1 VLISGPRGCAKS
13 TLARGMA
20 DLLPGGSHT
29 FVTLPLGATE
39 DMLVGTLDLQQVLQN
54 KNVAFHPGLLS
65 KADGGI
71 LYVDEVNL
79 LNDHLVDLLLDVA
92 ASSVNCVERD
102 GISHSHDAN
111 FILVGTMNPDE
122 GELRP
127 QLQDR
132 FGLAVHL
139 NNQYSLEERVEI
151 VRRREAFD
159 AAPQGYCIQYL
170 AEQTQLLA
178 ALEAARN
185 ALPQV
190 QCSDALRIAIAER
203 CHAAGVEGLRADI
216 VWYRAALAHAAWCG
230 SDDVSEEDLSAVE
243 ELVLAHRRKTPPSS
257 STPPPS
263 SHRRPPQQPRNEQ
276 DSSSEPEAAQG
287 EWGQMAPKQLKTADA
302 LNAGVPVGIASP
314 QTALKKTLGDA
325 SSSASKGPSYGSGKL
340 SQNETRR
347 PNWFTS
353 LVSSAGQWPPSQLK
367 MRKARS
373 GQPVLHFVLLDT
385 SASTLKNSLFAN
397 AKAAIMEIAGQ
408 AYRSREQLT
417 VWGFG
422 NQQVENFLPRR
433 RAPKALRQLLDTIP
447 AGGSTPLREGL
458 QQAGDYLRQIAKQ
471 HPEMAM
477 RTYLI
482 TDGRSSQQVAD
493 LRLPGECLLIDIE
506 SSPVKRGRGQEL
518 ARELAA
524 DYFSLAL
531 AH

>member
-1 VLISGPRGCAKS
+1 
-13 TLARGMA
+13 
-20 DLLPGGSHT
+20 
-29 FVTLPLGATE
+29 
-39 DMLVGTLDLQQVLQN
+39 
-54 KNVAFHPGLLS
+54 
-65 KADGGI
+65 
-71 LYVDEVNL
+71 
-79 LNDHLVDLLLDVA
+79 
-92 ASSVNCVERD
+92 
-102 GISHSHDAN
+102 
-111 FILVGTMNPDE
+111 MNPDE

-139 NNQYSLEERVEI
+139 DNQYSLEERVEI

-159 AAPQGYCIQYL
+159 ANPQGYL
-170 AEQTQLLA
+170 EQFNADQQQLLA
-178 ALEAARN
+178 ALETARN

-190 QCSDALRIAIAER
+190 QCSDELRVAIAER
-203 CHAAGVEGLRADI
+203 CHAAGVEGLRGDI

-230 SDDVSEEDLSAVE
+230 RNDVSEEDLSAVE

-263 SHRRPPQQPRNEQ
+263 SSSQPKRRPPQQQPSNEQ
-276 DSSSEPEAAQG
+276 DSSPEQESAQG
-287 EWGQMAPKQLKTADA
+287 EWGQMAPQQLKTADA
-302 LNAGVPVGIASP
+302 LNAGVPVGAVAP
-314 QTALKKTLGDA
+314 QARLKQTLGDT
-325 SSSASKGPSYGSGKL
+325 SSNASKGPSEGSGKL
-340 SQNETRR
+340 SQKETRR

-353 LVSSAGQWPPSQLK
+353 LVSSAGQWPPTKLK

-397 AKAAIMEIAGQ
+397 AKAAIMEIAEQ

-433 RAPKALRQLLDTIP
+433 RAPKALRELLDTIS
-447 AGGSTPLREGL
+447 AGGGTPLREGL